1 MKFAEFHAGQHFR
14 LGPKRVSE
22 AEILA
27 FARDWD
33 PQWFHT
39 DPERARTGRW
49 NGLIASGWH
58 TGAIAMRMVVEGPLA
73 GSESMGSPGLNY
85 LKWRSPVR
93 PDDEL
98 ELEITVL
105 EARPSGSGR
114 VGVLRWRWQLF
125 NQRGEEVLD
134 TEATSLFE
142 LRPDAKPVTE
152 SATP

>member
-1 MKFAEFHAGQHFR
+1 MKFTEFQAGQRFR
-14 LGPKRVSE
+14 LGPKRITE

-39 DPERARTGRW
+39 DPERARNGRW

-73 GSESMGSPGLNY
+73 ESESMGSPGLNY

-98 ELEITVL
+98 TLEITVL
-105 EARPSGSGR
+105 EARPSSSGR

-142 LRPDAKPVTE
+142 L
-152 SATP
+152 

>member
-1 MKFAEFHAGQHFR
+1 MRFDEFHAGQTLR
-14 LGPKRVSE
+14 LGPRRVTE

-39 DPERARTGRW
+39 DVERARQGRW
-49 NGLIASGWH
+49 QGLIASGWH
-58 TGAIAMRMVVEGPLA
+58 TGALAMRMVVEGPLA
-73 GSESMGSPGLNY
+73 GSDSIGSPGLDY
-85 LKWRSPVR
+85 LKWRAPVR

-98 ELEITVL
+98 TLEITVL

-134 TEATSLFE
+134 TQATSLFDLHE
-142 LRPDAKPVTE
+142 KRRDD
-152 SATP
+152 

>member
-1 MKFAEFHAGQHFR
+1 MKFEEFHAGQRFR
-14 LGPKRVSE
+14 LGPKRITE

-39 DPERARTGRW
+39 DPERARDGRW

-98 ELEITVL
+98 TLEITVL
-105 EARPSGSGR
+105 EARRSGSGR

-142 LRPDAKPVTE
+142 L
-152 SATP
+152 TPPAPQA